1 MREIWAMQ
9 PRLEK
14 RVGRYPYRL
23 IESPKFKAGYDFL
36 LLRCETGQADA
47 EIGQWWTD
55 FWQGDEHVR
64 ADLMLQAKSQNQE
77 SAHHPAKKRR
87 RRNRSR
93 VAKSSPAEQ
102 NN

>member
-1 MREIWAMQ
+1 MLVR
-9 PRLEK
+9 
-14 RVGRYPYRL
+14 
-23 IESPKFKAGYDFL
+23 S
-36 LLRCETGQADA
+36 ETGQADA

-55 FWQGDEHVR
+55 FWQGDDHLR
-64 ADLMLQAKSQNQE
+64 ADLMIVAKSQSQE
-77 SAHHPAKKRR
+77 SNNNPAKKRR